1 MPISWTIQRYIF
13 LLNRRSKLKLIY
25 SCFALFL
32 CFLTVLRSR
41 LAKLLLKHHA
51 DTKRAGKANLSP
63 LINNMLQME
72 AVP

>member
-13 LLNRRSKLKLIY
+13 LLNRRSKLKHIY
-25 SCFALFL
+25 SCFALFFY
-32 CFLTVLRSR
+32 FLTVLRNR
-41 LAKLLLKHHA
+41 LAKLLLKQYA
-51 DTKRAGKANLSP
+51 YIKRAEKPDLSP